1 MEKYSPSGGS
11 VLPFLDPLKLKLLML
26 GETGVGKS
34 SIMYRF
40 TNNEFTHGLIGTA
53 GLDFKTKAVQIRN
66 RTVILSIWDTAG
78 QERFKT
84 ITEKYFEGVPGII
97 LVYDITD

>member
-1 MEKYSPSGGS
+1 
-11 VLPFLDPLKLKLLML
+11 
-26 GETGVGKS
+26 
-34 SIMYRF
+34 MYRF

-53 GLDFKTKAVQIRN
+53 GLDFKTKGIQIGS
-66 RTVILSIWDTAG
+66 RTIILSIWDTAG

-97 LVYDITD
+97 LVYDITDESSFANV

>member
-1 MEKYSPSGGS
+1 MEKYTSSGGA
-11 VLPFLDPLKLKLLML
+11 VMPMEPLKLKLLML

-53 GLDFKTKAVQIRN
+53 GLDFKTKAI
-66 RTVILSIWDTAG
+66 
-78 QERFKT
+78 
-84 ITEKYFEGVPGII
+84 
-97 LVYDITD
+97 